1 MTAKEKRGSMKPTI
15 TANEIRH
22 YIGDSEVA
30 SVPEMLTRLGL
41 SAEATTHSG
50 YVYNTINARKDSL
63 LPKPE
68 IYGTSYLYPVG
79 ELEKVVRE
87 VHASAGTRKEQT
99 DKMKRLLDKIKSK
112 PELAEMLLG
121 LLDD

>member
-1 MTAKEKRGSMKPTI
+1 MTTKEPRTMKPTI
-15 TANEIRH
+15 TANDIRH

-30 SVPEMLTRLGL
+30 SVPEMLTRLGITNL
-41 SAEATTHSG
+41 GAAHSG
-50 YVYNTINARKDSL
+50 YVYNTINAQKHTL

-68 IYGTSYLYPVG
+68 IYGTAYLYPVG
-79 ELEKVVRE
+79 ELERVVLQ
-87 VHASAGTRKEQT
+87 VQANAGNKKEQT
-99 DKMKRLLDKIKSK
+99 DKMKRLLGKIKSN